1 MACGIARTVLREHV
15 RCVNGPL
22 SLFATLR
29 FKCCPTSVRPSMRM
43 WHSVR
48 LMLCCRVRKAWPITQ
63 CALVQTN
70 WVSRYIFVVFRRST
84 KQISSSE
91 LAIFLGV
98 QIFRNVWTP
107 VVLTTLFWGTFVKSL
122 LTAAPLC
129 WSKTVSGK
137 LYEGKMG
144 HFSRKRAVFILA
156 PSRCNFLKI
165 FRAFTE
171 LPLWTRTCRWMRFK
185 WLVRVVQSLHNMISF
200 WSGAA
205 LVCSKWAQLRLL
217 RHSNTVRLCQS
228 W

>member
-1 MACGIARTVLREHV
+1 MFCLALNWTERQRRERESGQRDRQEPRPPPRRETGAALHGSGYCGHLRTLYGYACVRTVVRCRMACGIVRTVLREHV

-63 CALVQTN
+63 FALVQTN

-91 LAIFLGV
+91 LAISLGV

-129 WSKTVSGK
+129 CSKTVSGK
-137 LYEGKMG
+137 LYEG
-144 HFSRKRAVFILA
+144 
-156 PSRCNFLKI
+156 
-165 FRAFTE
+165 
-171 LPLWTRTCRWMRFK
+171 
-185 WLVRVVQSLHNMISF
+185 
-200 WSGAA
+200 
-205 LVCSKWAQLRLL
+205 
-217 RHSNTVRLCQS
+217 
-228 W
+228 